1 MGMDIARRSAKSAL
15 LLAAGRHCVRELFDR
30 QVLFFGGKG
39 GVGKTTCASAMAL
52 AASRLGRRVLL
63 VSTDPAHSTS
73 DIFERAI
80 GPEPTALS
88 PSLHAMEIDAA
99 GESRRYVETVKE
111 QIRQLFGHS
120 ILKEA
125 NRQIDLAATMPGA
138 EEVALF
144 DRMGALI
151 RGEDERFD
159 LIIFDTAPTGHTL
172 RLIRMPELMEAWIRA
187 LSRSRRAML
196 GVDQDDQTDPIM
208 LSLSDRLD
216 RLREL
221 RARLVSGRT
230 TGFVLVL
237 IPERLPIE
245 ETARALAQLD
255 EAGVRVG
262 ASIVNRVLPDTSSD
276 AFLTS
281 RRRQERVYL
290 DEISGALSRAVAR
303 AASRSSNATSTA
315 WRRSSGSARAVLMN
329 HVQNPSSVRP
339 GTVKREVRLDG
350 MPLSRLPGPGARRSS
365 RSSSR
370 ATWRLR

>member
-1 MGMDIARRSAKSAL
+1 MTGVLMR
-15 LLAAGRHCVRELFDR
+15 GLFDR

-39 GVGKTTCASAMAL
+39 GVGKTTCASAAAL
-52 AASRLGRRVLL
+52 AASRLGKRVLL

-73 DIFERAI
+73 DIFERRI
-80 GPEPTALS
+80 GPEPVELW

-99 GESRRYVETVKE
+99 TESRRYVEAVKSH
-111 QIRQLFGHS
+111 IAALFGHA

-159 LIIFDTAPTGHTL
+159 LIVFDTAPTGHTL
-172 RLIRMPELMEAWIRA
+172 RLIRMPELMEAWIKA

-196 GVDQDDQTDPIM
+196 GVEQDDREDPIII
-208 LSLSDRLD
+208 SLGTRLE

-230 TGFVLVL
+230 TGFVVVL

-245 ETARALAQLD
+245 ESARAIAQLD
-255 EAGVRVG
+255 ESGVRVG
-262 ASIVNRVLPDTSSD
+262 GIIVNRVLPETTTDL
-276 AFLTS
+276 FLTA
-281 RRRQERVYL
+281 RRRQESVYL
-290 DEISGALSRAVAR
+290 SEIAQRFASHAIARVPQLESDVYGMKALERI
-303 AASRSSNATSTA
+303 STILF
-315 WRRSSGSARAVLMN
+315 SDM
-329 HVQNPSSVRP
+329 
-339 GTVKREVRLDG
+339 
-350 MPLSRLPGPGARRSS
+350 
-365 RSSSR
+365 
-370 ATWRLR
+370 LR